1 MKKYL
6 MTAVAALALG
16 GLMTSC
22 THDTDI
28 AQTASQDIIQQYEK
42 VFTTAFG
49 TPAPNQTWG
58 FGENTSTTA
67 STRAMTRNIPTKP
80 TFRDT
85 KPAKSLTMPTNYSET
100 LPSTAKFARD
110 YQNYQSGDVIYI
122 NNDFNSL
129 NNPQNTSDL
138 TIYADGT
145 NVSYGGQTYQNG
157 NGTVFVVTKNS
168 TLTLT
173 KVENNLTVYL
183 AEGATLKLPNDATFQ
198 KSHAAIY
205 LNAKSK
211 VEAAGLTF
219 VESASILNEGGTI
232 EATSLSLNSST
243 LWNSGTV
250 KVTNALSTINN
261 AASII
266 NDANNKITAGS
277 LTMSNNNDLLY
288 NDGTVDITGAITL
301 EKGTAEIINNDTLTS
316 ASLSMTAASRFHNVG
331 TVSMTGKTYVYNTN
345 SKWMNDGEY
354 TCGEF
359 EHDGGTGEPFVFNNC
374 KLIVNGNFHQN
385 HGYFVLD
392 GGNKG
397 GAYVFCE
404 SFTWDHDGYF
414 MMGSKSM
421 LEVEGRLLSRNYNS
435 SPAYGFHGEGDEYAV
450 IKAGSIEK
458 ETEGKYRAAYYGNLF
473 IDTNNH
479 FEQGQASD
487 GPWYYHDSSVQF
499 SFTDKNDA
507 SVVAASTIPVS
518 IPESECSPGYNG
530 GGKKEVDSSI
540 VRIIAEDLTWGSENG
555 DFDFNDVVFD
565 VKLSEDKQT
574 ITITLLAAGGTLP
587 LRIAGQ
593 YEVHEKF
600 GVPTG
605 TMVNTG
611 TRLSVTKPKQTW
623 SFPNSDSRNY
633 KLEDGKEVAQSYGST
648 VKEVAY
654 NLPVEVY
661 KLINGTK
668 VWVELQAPVGKAAA
682 KVAVDN
688 LYQWCDERQSIDAKY
703 YDSSRSKGKFSM
715 YVRMEE
721 PYDKPDAWNTWY
733 K

>member
-16 GLMTSC
+16 GLFTNC
-22 THDTDI
+22 TKEDFANSASEDI
-28 AQTASQDIIQQYEK
+28 LQQYEQ

-58 FGENTSTTA
+58 FGENTTA
-67 STRAMTRNIPTKP
+67 NTRAMTRSNPGETYPATHTYANGGANANANEWADPDKEFGGWVVPDPLTEGQKLRVKMYFQANPNLAYEDPHFRHFFVQQVYKGGTNPGSNSTEEVIAADGSSYTSDNMNHLTVGQSNMHINNFNTGTCTTNNTVLDNGGNVNSGPYHSDEIMLMVNIDDTSCFGYHDSGSSNQSDDSPNHNDKMALVSAATIDAWAAKNGNP
-80 TFRDT
+80 GAAVVDKWNRSFMGFDLAIKEGEQAYERDNNGNVIYAT
-85 KPAKSLTMPTNYSET
+85 YSQAAESPRFAWDGEKIIEIAEQSQATGWQVVYKEGYETIQNLGWLTTNKNFYIAADQVTMSQTISMNRAQASTITTIQNAPVLKDVMVGDTYYQSVINLPRIKQLVDDGYLPVNNKSLTE
-100 LPSTAKFARD
+100 
-110 YQNYQSGDVIYI
+110 
-122 NNDFNSL
+122 
-129 NNPQNTSDL
+129 
-138 TIYADGT
+138 
-145 NVSYGGQTYQNG
+145 
-157 NGTVFVVTKNS
+157 
-168 TLTLT
+168 
-173 KVENNLTVYL
+173 
-183 AEGATLKLPNDATFQ
+183 
-198 KSHAAIY
+198 
-205 LNAKSK
+205 
-211 VEAAGLTF
+211 
-219 VESASILNEGGTI
+219 
-232 EATSLSLNSST
+232 
-243 LWNSGTV
+243 WV
-250 KVTNALSTINN
+250 KV
-261 AASII
+261 
-266 NDANNKITAGS
+266 
-277 LTMSNNNDLLY
+277 
-288 NDGTVDITGAITL
+288 
-301 EKGTAEIINNDTLTS
+301 
-316 ASLSMTAASRFHNVG
+316 
-331 TVSMTGKTYVYNTN
+331 GK
-345 SKWMNDGEY
+345 S
-354 TCGEF
+354 
-359 EHDGGTGEPFVFNNC
+359 
-374 KLIVNGNFHQN
+374 
-385 HGYFVLD
+385 
-392 GGNKG
+392 
-397 GAYVFCE
+397 
-404 SFTWDHDGYF
+404 DGYF
-414 MMGSKSM
+414 SDWIVT
-421 LEVEGRLLSRNYNS
+421 LTEAQRI
-435 SPAYGFHGEGDEYAV
+435 DEDD
-450 IKAGSIEK
+450 K
-458 ETEGKYRAAYYGNLF
+458 EA
-473 IDTNNH
+473 DP
-479 FEQGQASD
+479 D
-487 GPWYYHDSSVQF
+487 
-499 SFTDKNDA
+499 
-507 SVVAASTIPVS
+507 
-518 IPESECSPGYNG
+518 
-530 GGKKEVDSSI
+530 I

-611 TRLSVTKPKQTW
+611 TQLSVTKPKQTW